1 MNFFNITK
9 KIEILLSRDIAIYL
23 FCFFIFILL
32 SGCQKYHS
40 FDSFHKISMSNSGI
54 SEEMICKVITSDKN
68 SWIKETNRCKSDKNF
83 DFNLVNSAIL
93 FSKLCSS
100 EDGSIETVD
109 GKTICLVNSIRIDFS
124 DGFDKKFKDYKNY
137 QLKIIDLNHD
147 VKTIKELC
155 VIVEGEYNANDRTCN
170 SINNPQ
176 LYSAY
181 LILEKVIRPKDQ
193 IVAKKEQEN
202 SKKIKLWTKEAKE
215 WKGSLDELCEQI
227 TNSRNAFDKIT
238 LSCTYYGNEK
248 IDKYEIMKPLL
259 LEQHQRIVQ
268 EREKNAAKRAKETE
282 EKNAEKLK
290 IWENRV
296 GKSAHIKSGKSYIC
310 ESYIN
315 VNPLYGI
322 YIPRTINLDVGYR
335 TIEIQNYMTFQYID
349 SFEDYELYK
358 GYTKDYK
365 IYKLQVN
372 KSKILQNKPY
382 SFYLEGI
389 GYYCE
394 NK

>member
-1 MNFFNITK
+1 MNDKILQKYDTLLTK
-9 KIEILLSRDIAIYL
+9 YLTTFLLILIVVL
-23 FCFFIFILL
+23 ILG
-32 SGCQKYHS
+32 GCQKYHS

-100 EDGSIETVD
+100 EGGSIETVD

-202 SKKIKLWTKEAKE
+202 SKNIQLWTKEAKE
-215 WKGSLDELCEQI
+215 WKGTLDELCEQI
-227 TNSRNAFDKIT
+227 TNLRNTFDKNT
-238 LSCTYYGNEK
+238 LSCTYYGNKK

-268 EREKNAAKRAKETE
+268 EREKNAVKLAKEAE
-282 EKNAEKLK
+282 EKNAEKLR

-315 VNPLYGI
+315 INPLYGI
-322 YIPRTINLDVGYR
+322 YIPKIINLDVGYSS
-335 TIEIQNYMTFQYID
+335 IEIQNYMTFKYID

-358 GYTKDYK
+358 GYTQDYK
-365 IYKLQVN
+365 MYKLQVN
-372 KSKILQNKPY
+372 KSKKLQTTPY